1 MHAALLP
8 ARPLHTKLTPISA
21 GMRNG
26 LEEHIIDGL
35 AENEK
40 IVVYPDTKLLDNM
53 RVRTR

>member
-1 MHAALLP
+1 
-8 ARPLHTKLTPISA
+8 
-21 GMRNG
+21 MRNG
-26 LEEHIIDGL
+26 LEAHIIDGL